1 MNLSKVFSH
10 AADCPECYREQVI
23 ILWLAWTHNNRDKSI
38 KVLLDKMCEKDQEAR
53 ISLLNFLSTLGQR
66 MNEDAICYILHFMEL
81 QFDTPEMGKN
91 CDNLF
96 YHAKD
101 WNDDIQ
107 RKIADA
113 FVASPVSKH
122 KIQVFIEFLVS
133 YAIRDPVQTL
143 IWLNKIL
150 AGELPDDYFILNHV
164 VDVLIQ
170 SYNGIKSFNHNND
183 QETLEHAMDL
193 IDAIMKNRSNKYLI
207 TNFINK
213 LDNE

>member
-1 MNLSKVFSH
+1 MH
-10 AADCPECYREQVI
+10 
-23 ILWLAWTHNNRDKSI
+23 LWL
-38 KVLLDKMCEKDQEAR
+38 
-53 ISLLNFLSTLGQR
+53 
-66 MNEDAICYILHFMEL
+66 
-81 QFDTPEMGKN
+81 
-91 CDNLF
+91 
-96 YHAKD
+96 
-101 WNDDIQ
+101 
-107 RKIADA
+107 
-113 FVASPVSKH
+113 
-122 KIQVFIEFLVS
+122 IEFLVS

-170 SYNGIKSFNHNND
+170 SYNGIKSFNDNNY